1 MNAPTWRMGESRQ
14 KGFTLVELIVAMA
27 VTLVVMAAIFV
38 TYKSQQ
44 DSYVSQEQVAEMQQN
59 LRAAF
64 YMMARD
70 IWMAGYDPTG
80 DAGGG
85 MVVANA
91 NNINFTMDITGGEND
106 AINNDGDSQTDE
118 PDEHYDGVITNP
130 GDDITYSLVDLDGD
144 GDLDLVRN
152 DLSGNQ
158 ILANNIDWLDFE
170 YLDWQGNVT
179 ATLGEIRSIQIT
191 LVARAGRTDR
201 EFTNNRVYQNQ
212 QGTRSYTAPG
222 DNFRRRVLSTT
233 IRCRNMGI

>member
-1 MNAPTWRMGESRQ
+1 MSAPTWRMGDSRQ
-14 KGFTLVELIVAMA
+14 KGFTLVELIIATA
-27 VTLVVMAAIFV
+27 VTLVVLAAIFM

-70 IWMAGYDPTG
+70 VRMAGYDPTG
-80 DAGGG
+80 VAGAG
-85 MVVANA
+85 MVAANA
-91 NNINFTMDITGGEND
+91 NNINFTMDITGGESDGN
-106 AINNDGDSQTDE
+106 NNDGDGQIDE
-118 PDEHYDGVITNP
+118 ADEHYNGVITDI
-130 GDDITYSLVDLDGD
+130 GDDITYSLAG
-144 GDLDLVRN
+144 GNLVRN

-158 ILANNIDWLDFE
+158 IVANNIDWLDFE

-179 ATLGEIRSIQIT
+179 ATLTEIRSVQIT

-201 EFTNNRVYQNQ
+201 AFTNNLTYQNQ
-212 QGTRSYTAPG
+212 QLSRSYAAPG

>member
-1 MNAPTWRMGESRQ
+1 MSAPTWSMGESRQ
-14 KGFTLVELIVAMA
+14 KGFTLVELIVATA
-27 VTLVVMAAIFV
+27 VTLVVLAAIFM

-70 IWMAGYDPTG
+70 VRMAGYDPTG
-80 DAGGG
+80 VAGAG
-85 MVVANA
+85 MVAANA
-91 NNINFTMDITGGEND
+91 NNINFTMDITGGESDGN
-106 AINNDGDSQTDE
+106 NNDGDSQIDE
-118 PDEHYDGVITNP
+118 ADEHYNGVITDI
-130 GDDITYSLVDLDGD
+130 GDDITYSLVG
-144 GDLDLVRN
+144 GNLVRN

-158 ILANNIDWLDFE
+158 IVANNIDWLDFE

-179 ATLGEIRSIQIT
+179 ATLGEIRSVQIT
-191 LVARAGRTDR
+191 LVARAGKTDR
-201 EFTNNRVYQNQ
+201 AFTNNQTYQNQ
-212 QGTRSYTAPG
+212 QLSRSYVAPG

>member
-1 MNAPTWRMGESRQ
+1 MSAPTWRMGESRQ
-14 KGFTLVELIVAMA
+14 KGFTLVELIIATA
-27 VTLVVMAAIFV
+27 VTLVVLAAIFM

-70 IWMAGYDPTG
+70 VRMAGYDPTG
-80 DAGGG
+80 VAGAG
-85 MVVANA
+85 MVAANA
-91 NNINFTMDITGGEND
+91 NVINFTMDITGGESDGN
-106 AINNDGDSQTDE
+106 NNDGDGQIDE
-118 PDEHYDGVITNP
+118 ADEHYNGVITDI
-130 GDDITYSLVDLDGD
+130 GDDITYSLAG
-144 GDLDLVRN
+144 GNLVRN

-158 ILANNIDWLDFE
+158 IVANNIDWLDFE

-179 ATLGEIRSIQIT
+179 AALGEIRSVQIT

-201 EFTNNRVYQNQ
+201 AFTNNLTYQNQ
-212 QGTRSYTAPG
+212 QLSRSYVAPG